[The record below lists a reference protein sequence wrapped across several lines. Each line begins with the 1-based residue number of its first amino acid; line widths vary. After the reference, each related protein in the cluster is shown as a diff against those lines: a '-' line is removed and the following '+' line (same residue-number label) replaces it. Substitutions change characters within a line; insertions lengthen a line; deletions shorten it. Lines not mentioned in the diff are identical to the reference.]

1 MAAISAESLEHVDE
15 ALTSLQ
21 AILRYDHQLNRT
33 DVRVLVSDAIQRL
46 RLYVNELSCPNLRE
60 ARCITF
66 PRSVSCP
73 LRAEGKLLHPGV
85 TDGVRASTNFTGD
98 RVYHEVIARTYGAV
112 RDSAWLG

>member
-1 MAAISAESLEHVDE
+1 VPLHLMCITLLELHPRKLL
-15 ALTSLQ
+15 A
-21 AILRYDHQLNRT
+21 
-33 DVRVLVSDAIQRL
+33 VL
-46 RLYVNELSCPNLRE
+46 
-60 ARCITF
+60 ARPRIHTFRPSEWCITF